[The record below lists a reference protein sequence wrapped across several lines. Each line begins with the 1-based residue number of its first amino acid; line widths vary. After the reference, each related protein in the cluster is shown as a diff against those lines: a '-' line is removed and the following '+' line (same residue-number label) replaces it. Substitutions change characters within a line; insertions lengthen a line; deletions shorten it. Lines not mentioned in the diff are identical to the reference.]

1 MSKNKKSTKKCSV
14 QQENCKTTTV
24 HEDSLSKNT
33 KVNIGNDSP
42 QHSSDLRIS
51 GYSTPIRKR
60 DYVYDVEDS
69 PELDYRCSPLSMLCT
84 QDGGNEIAWDWQ
96 TSGNKNS
103 CDKSKT
109 PNSHVET
116 PKRTKQLQ
124 KKRNSNSP
132 LLQKPLKRKQV
143 KMENIENIGKLTA
156 ELRALN
162 EKMKTIRQNCN
173 KKVENEGDKKAENE
187 GDTIFEGCSKLV
199 TELDS
204 DDSEDIMVDC
214 VVENNKLELNS
225 ASMNDNNN
233 KKLTSYE
240 DLFDDSIDDSMVKCS
255 QEIEKKLNLCKDK
268 KNDTMELSNEKKA
281 LSPSKKDIQYLTIS
295 NTSTEC
301 LKSSKSCSTNI
312 NGHLKTYSNNLK
324 KTNVSV
330 SGSKLTKCNVINVSH
345 GKQTL
350 QDKITSDFLD
360 DSFDDCLATCVEDD
374 KLLSKLSEYD
384 FSPSKSYSNV
394 NHSKKSLKFISD
406 PIINRNIPNNSLSK
420 LTTPD
425 EMFIIDDLVEE
436 VEVIT
441 DKKTIQKSFPSQNSL
456 ENRKFFKTKCLSDQG
471 FYQYKNSKTNTSKF
485 GSNQVTS
492 TVSTTS
498 PKDQNPYKNNVS
510 SINGVGNT
518 HELNRLDGKESGN
531 GIVKHKSASN
541 LSSIKESQSVRCT
554 PEEIE
559 RKRLEAKMR
568 LEAKRKLQQTN
579 TKPIASKSIKR

>member
-14 QQENCKTTTV
+14 QQENCKTNNV
-24 HEDSLSKNT
+24 HEDSLSKNM
-33 KVNIGNDSP
+33 KVDIGNDSP

-69 PELDYRCSPLSMLCT
+69 PELDYRCSPVSMFCT

-124 KKRNSNSP
+124 KKRNSDSP

-162 EKMKTIRQNCN
+162 EKMKTIQQNCN
-173 KKVENEGDKKAENE
+173 NKVENED
-187 GDTIFEGCSKLV
+187 DTIFESSSKLV
-199 TELDS
+199 IELDS
-204 DDSEDIMVDC
+204 DGSEDIMVDC
-214 VVENNKLELNS
+214 VVESNKLKLESSIN
-225 ASMNDNNN
+225 NNNN
-233 KKLTSYE
+233 KKPTSYE

-268 KNDTMELSNEKKA
+268 KNDTMELSNEKKE
-281 LSPSKKDIQYLTIS
+281 LSPSKKEIQYLTIS
-295 NTSTEC
+295 NTSTERP
-301 LKSSKSCSTNI
+301 KSSKSCSTNT
-312 NGHLKTYSNNLK
+312 NGHLKTYSNNLNR
-324 KTNVSV
+324 TNVSV
-330 SGSKLTKCNVINVSH
+330 SSSRLTKCNVINVSH

-394 NHSKKSLKFISD
+394 NHSKKSLRLISD
-406 PIINRNIPNNSLSK
+406 PIINRPNNSLSK
-420 LTTPD
+420 LATPD

-471 FYQYKNSKTNTSKF
+471 FYQYKNSKTNTSKI
-485 GSNQVTS
+485 GSNLVTS

-498 PKDQNPYKNNVS
+498 PKDQNPYKNNNIP

-541 LSSIKESQSVRCT
+541 LPSIKESQSVRCT

-579 TKPIASKSIKR
+579 TKSTDIVSESSERKSIKR

>member
-1 MSKNKKSTKKCSV
+1 SFSKNM
-14 QQENCKTTTV
+14 
-24 HEDSLSKNT
+24 
-33 KVNIGNDSP
+33 KVDIGNDSP

-69 PELDYRCSPLSMLCT
+69 PELDYRCSPVSMLCT

-96 TSGNKNS
+96 TSGNKS
-103 CDKSKT
+103 SYDKSKT
-109 PNSHVET
+109 PNSHIET

-124 KKRNSNSP
+124 KKRNPDSP

-156 ELRALN
+156 ELRALS
-162 EKMKTIRQNCN
+162 EKMKTIQQNCN
-173 KKVENEGDKKAENE
+173 NKVENEADIKVENE
-187 GDTIFEGCSKLV
+187 DDTKFESKLII
-199 TELDS
+199 ELDS
-204 DDSEDIMVDC
+204 DGSEDIVVDC
-214 VVENNKLELNS
+214 VVESNKLKLDS
-225 ASMNDNNN
+225 ASINNY
-233 KKLTSYE
+233 KKKPTSYE

-268 KNDTMELSNEKKA
+268 KNDTLELSEEKKE
-281 LSPSKKDIQYLTIS
+281 LSPSKKETQYLTIS
-295 NTSTEC
+295 DTSTEC
-301 LKSSKSCSTNI
+301 SKSSKSCLTNT
-312 NGHLKTYSNNLK
+312 NGHLKTYSNNLNR
-324 KTNVSV
+324 TNVSV
-330 SGSKLTKCNVINVSH
+330 CNSKLTKCNVINVSH

-350 QDKITSDFLD
+350 QDKMTSDFLD

-394 NHSKKSLKFISD
+394 NNSKKSLKLISD

-420 LTTPD
+420 LVTPD
-425 EMFIIDDLVEE
+425 EMFIIDDLEE
-436 VEVIT
+436 EIEVIT

-456 ENRKFFKTKCLSDQG
+456 ENRKFFKTKCLSDQC
-471 FYQYKNSKTNTSKF
+471 FYQYKNTNKNSKTNTSKF
-485 GSNQVTS
+485 GSNLVTS
-492 TVSTTS
+492 TVSTTF
-498 PKDQNPYKNNVS
+498 PKDQNPYKSNNVP

-518 HELNRLDGKESGN
+518 HKLNRLDGKEGGN

-541 LSSIKESQSVRCT
+541 LSSIKESQSARCS

-579 TKPIASKSIKR
+579 TRSTDIVSESSERKSVKR